1 MVRAVEIESVSPS
14 RITPRRDGY
23 YSAKIG
29 QSFATAHQ
37 TPSTDVTGQTS
48 FVATTPTFLLYNDAA
63 ANRILLRDFSLSL
76 VGTAPGGVVHVALA
90 IDTAN
95 RYSAGGTAVVP
106 QNTSGLSSVA
116 ATGAFR
122 YGATASAAGAGTRY
136 LRKWSVPAVVGAV
149 LPVEF
154 DDEVIIGATGSIL
167 IYTWAAT
174 TGPTWAFSFGH
185 FEEPA

>member
-1 MVRAVEIESVSPS
+1 MVRAVDYEKTAGGVLQ
-14 RITPRRDGY
+14 PRRDGY

-48 FVATTPTFLLYNDAA
+48 FDATTPTFLFYQAAA
-63 ANRILLRDFSLSL
+63 ANRVILRDLCLSL

-90 IDTAN
+90 TDTAN
-95 RYSAGGTAVVP
+95 RFSAGGTAVVP
-106 QNTSGLSSVA
+106 QNTSGLSTVA
-116 ATGAFR
+116 AGVTFR
-122 YGATASAAGAGTRY
+122 YNATASAAGAGTRY
-136 LRKWSVPAVVGAV
+136 LRKWSVPAGLGAIIC
-149 LPVEF
+149 PAF

-167 IYTWAAT
+167 VYTWAGT

-185 FEEPA
+185 IEEPA